1 MANFEQ
7 LINEKPEFMPQC
19 LTYRPLSHILDS
31 KGVQRKERLLGAA
44 GFGAD
49 FP

>member
-7 LINEKPEFMPQC
+7 LINEKPESMPQC
-19 LTYRPLSHILDS
+19 LTYRPLSHIPDN
-31 KGVQRKERLLGAA
+31 KGVQRKERLLRAV
-44 GFGAD
+44 GFRAD

>member
-7 LINEKPEFMPQC
+7 LITESMPQR
-19 LTYRPLSHILDS
+19 LTYRPLSHIPDN
-31 KGVQRKERLLGAA
+31 KGVQRKERLLRAV
-44 GFGAD
+44 GFRAD